1 MNETPETVVN
11 ETPETAVNEIPQEVS
26 NEAVEKE
33 APEVAAEAVPAP
45 APKAKKVKKPW
56 PVPVRILMGFI
67 AFILCVVMFAV
78 SVAGVLILNVRTV
91 VSRDGITK
99 IVNQLVTGAPASG
112 PVRPALAVGAGVYLD
127 EHSSESDVTGSLVD
141 WAYGILKDQLGEEM
155 TVTREQVQTFV
166 QESTVKDFVIDKAAG
181 LVEDFYSGDNKTTI
195 TVEEVLQMMEENK
208 QILEEQFGVVI
219 NQEAKDAVSAMLAE
233 NEILEP
239 LKADGLMGYIEKTMD
254 ASQKPGFDGN
264 DGSITDG
271 SAMENVLGA
280 GSEVGSVRWTMNLV
294 RTATSY
300 EAVAVLAG
308 AFVLLMLLLFTVNRF
323 SFPVTLADT
332 GVVLLLTGLLY
343 GLPTAVC
350 LYAPEMVAAML
361 GGQTAGILKL
371 IFGAA
376 AVVNFTVLGLGF
388 ALIVAAI
395 VVKIV
400 LSVKAKKA

>member
-1 MNETPETVVN
+1 MNETPETV
-11 ETPETAVNEIPQEVS
+11 VNEIPQEVS

-33 APEVAAEAVPAP
+33 APAVAAEAVPAP

-78 SVAGVLILNVRTV
+78 SVVGVLILNVRTV

-127 EHSSESDVTGSLVD
+127 DYASGNDVTGSLVD
-141 WAYGILKDQLGEEM
+141 WAYDMLKEQLGEEM

-239 LKADGLMGYIEKTMD
+239 LKEDGLMGYIEKTMD
-254 ASQKPGFDGN
+254 ASQKPGFDGD

-271 SAMENVLGA
+271 SDMENVLGA

-361 GGQTAGILKL
+361 GGQTAGILNL

-395 VVKIV
+395 VVKI
-400 LSVKAKKA
+400 LLGVKAKKA

>member
-127 EHSSESDVTGSLVD
+127 DYASGNDVTGSLVD
-141 WAYGILKDQLGEEM
+141 WAYDMLKEQLGEEM

-239 LKADGLMGYIEKTMD
+239 LKEDGLMGYIEKTMD

-271 SAMENVLGA
+271 SAMENVLDA

-361 GGQTAGILKL
+361 GGQTAGILNL

>member
-26 NEAVEKE
+26 NEAMEKE
-33 APEVAAEAVPAP
+33 APAVAAEAVPAP

-78 SVAGVLILNVRTV
+78 SVVGVLILNVRTV

-127 EHSSESDVTGSLVD
+127 DYASGNDVTGSLVD
-141 WAYGILKDQLGEEM
+141 WAYDMLKEQLGEEM

-166 QESTVKDFVIDKAAG
+166 QESTVKDFVIDKTAG

-239 LKADGLMGYIEKTMD
+239 LKEDGLMGYIEKTMD

-361 GGQTAGILKL
+361 GGQTAGILNL